1 MKFTIISTLVCP
13 TGLRFHAY
21 AISRARLL
29 LQVETPQMKILCVEM
44 QQSFILPNTKE
55 EKSSYVT
62 STVLL
67 QVDLGGKLDFI
78 FFSGSKVLKLNMQQN
93 IQISRFLFTKNFKNS
108 GWDANGTHVFWALN

>member
-13 TGLRFHAY
+13 TGPRFY
-21 AISRARLL
+21 AISLANLL
-29 LQVETPQMKILCVEM
+29 LHGESPQMKILGVEM

-67 QVDLGGKLDFI
+67 QVDLGVKLDFI
-78 FFSGSKVLKLNMQQN
+78 FFWKQRIKAKYAVNHS
-93 IQISRFLFTKNFKNS
+93 
-108 GWDANGTHVFWALN
+108 D